1 MPFVTEELWQRLP
14 NPGRS
19 LAVEEFPQS
28 HPELADAAA
37 EKHVESII
45 EVIVK
50 IRDIRR
56 QMNVEPAR
64 RIQANLATSDPAL
77 QSVLADAVLYVQT
90 LARCEQVNILPAIGV
105 DDNSSRSVVA
115 GVEIELPLA
124 GLIDVSAERTRLE
137 REIAKIEKELGPIQ
151 EKLSSPEFVKNAP
164 AKVVQLNQ
172 SRVAEFQEKLTKLNE
187 NLRRIA
193 TL

>member
-1 MPFVTEELWQRLP
+1 MLNQPAAFRQIWRQTILLCRVSWQT
-14 NPGRS
+14 
-19 LAVEEFPQS
+19 AVP
-28 HPELADAAA
+28 
-37 EKHVESII
+37 
-45 EVIVK
+45 
-50 IRDIRR
+50 
-56 QMNVEPAR
+56 
-64 RIQANLATSDPAL
+64 
-77 QSVLADAVLYVQT
+77 YVQN
-90 LARCEQVNILPAIGV
+90 LARCEQVNILPAIGA
-105 DDNSSRSVVA
+105 DNNSSRSVVA

-151 EKLSSPEFVKNAP
+151 EKLNSPEFVKNAP